1 MDELYF
7 DNHEGVC
14 GNEDAGQMSAWYVL
28 SSVGLYQVHPAKGE
42 FQFGSPAVRQAVL
55 NVGNGN
61 TFTVVAKDNS
71 PENIYV
77 KSAVLNGEVLDR
89 TFVTYDEIKAGG
101 TLEFQM
107 SSEK

>member
-28 SSVGLYQVHPAKGE
+28 SSVGLYQVDPAKGE
-42 FQFGSPAVRQAVL
+42 FQFGSPAVRKAVL
-55 NVGNGN
+55 NVGDGK

-77 KSAVLNGEVLDR
+77 KSATLNGKLLDR
-89 TFVTYDEIKAGG
+89 TSITYDEIKAGG
-101 TLEFQM
+101 VLEFQM
-107 SSEK
+107 ASK

>member
-1 MDELYF
+1 MYPTSLPFTYTYTPDL
-7 DNHEGVC
+7 
-14 GNEDAGQMSAWYVL
+14 A
-28 SSVGLYQVHPAKGE
+28 PAKGE

-89 TFVTYDEIKAGG
+89 TYVTYDEIKAGG